1 MYSRAL
7 IGYEKVLGP
16 DHPSSRS
23 VRDKLQTLDTVAEDE
38 ALKGVEE
45 PVHDSPG
52 ETSRLGP
59 LKSKH
64 NKLLKKLGL
73 SG

>member
-45 PVHDSPG
+45 PMNDSPG

-59 LKSKH
+59 LKSKY